1 MLEGN
6 NYSKAQIK
14 AGEPQ
19 KQPTLWV
26 MMMIIFFFFMW
37 GEFLPLF

>member
-14 AGEPQ
+14 AGKPQ

-26 MMMIIFFFFMW
+26 VMMIIFFYV
-37 GEFLPLF
+37 G